1 MCDRDSSP
9 QDGAVLDIVDQ
20 ERGVVE
26 NLDYVANFDDLKQS
40 KINVSEHW
48 QILSRNK
55 YNNKNS

>member
-20 ERGVVE
+20 ERGIVE

-48 QILSRNK
+48 QILSRNE
-55 YNNKNS
+55 YNNNNS